1 MDNDNNIKKQILYRC
16 LYTGTRETDI
26 LYNKLIV
33 NKIDILN
40 TKDLKNL
47 SNLFSEISDNEI
59 FLILTKKAQVPNK
72 YQTLINKLLK

>member
-1 MDNDNNIKKQILYRC
+1 MDSDNNIKKQILYRC

-40 TKDLKNL
+40 TKDLTNL

-59 FLILTKKAQVPNK
+59 FLILTKKIKAPNK
-72 YQTLINKLLK
+72 YQTLINKILK

>member
-1 MDNDNNIKKQILYRC
+1 MDSNNNIKKQILYRC

-40 TKDLKNL
+40 TKDLTNL

-59 FLILTKKAQVPNK
+59 FLILTKKIKAPNK
-72 YQTLINKLLK
+72 YQTLINKILK

>member
-40 TKDLKNL
+40 TKDLTNL

-59 FLILTKKAQVPNK
+59 FLILTKKIKAPNK
-72 YQTLINKLLK
+72 YQTLINKILK

>member
-1 MDNDNNIKKQILYRC
+1 MLKKLIGYC
-16 LYTGTRETDI
+16 PS
-26 LYNKLIV
+26 LIV
-33 NKIDILN
+33 NKIDTLN

-72 YQTLINKLLK
+72 YQTLINKLLKFNKSNGESYAK

>member
-59 FLILTKKAQVPNK
+59 FLILTKKTKAPNK
-72 YQTLINKLLK
+72 YQTLINKILK

>member
-1 MDNDNNIKKQILYRC
+1 MDINNNIKKQILYRC
-16 LYTGTRETDI
+16 LYTGTKETDI
-26 LYNKLIV
+26 LYNKVIV
-33 NKIDILN
+33 NKIDTLN